1 MHGKYGHV
9 GKLSHYFSIA
19 FFPGGNIDYRVAS
32 NVSPIFE
39 KDPLDAFFSR
49 KSVDRTLITTSDVLA
64 LPMSNGLGQKWQDIG
79 WEKSFLSNVL
89 LNHKFSRLSRSTL
102 TVHI

>member
-32 NVSPIFE
+32 NVSPTYLKKIHWMHFSHE
-39 KDPLDAFFSR
+39 K
-49 KSVDRTLITTSDVLA
+49 VLTG
-64 LPMSNGLGQKWQDIG
+64 P
-79 WEKSFLSNVL
+79 
-89 LNHKFSRLSRSTL
+89 
-102 TVHI
+102 